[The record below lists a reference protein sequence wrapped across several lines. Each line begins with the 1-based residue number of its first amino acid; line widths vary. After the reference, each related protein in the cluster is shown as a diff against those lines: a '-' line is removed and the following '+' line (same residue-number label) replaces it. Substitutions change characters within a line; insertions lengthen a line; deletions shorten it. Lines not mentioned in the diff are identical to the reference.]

1 MASNRLEMTIKLTA
15 WAEGLAMI
23 RDEVVK
29 SLRDEADSAAD
40 PRVAQALRDVAL
52 RFEVGLT
59 SRDEP

>member
-1 MASNRLEMTIKLTA
+1 MASNIVEIKLTQ
-15 WAEGLAMI
+15 WAEGLALI

-29 SLRDEADSAAD
+29 SLRDEADAATD